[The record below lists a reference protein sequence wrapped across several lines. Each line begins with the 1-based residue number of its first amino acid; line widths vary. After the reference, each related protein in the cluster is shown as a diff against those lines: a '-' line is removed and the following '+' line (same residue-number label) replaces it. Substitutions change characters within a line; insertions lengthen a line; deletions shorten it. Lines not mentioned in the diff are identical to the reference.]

1 MIQKPC
7 TNLNH
12 KCNLLRRTLQVKN
25 SKISYKKLHRKIS
38 VFESLG
44 LQIYKKETSIQ
55 VFSCQIYKISKNT
68 FFLKLQWLLPRFDSC
83 FQSSPRQKPM
93 RLSPIQ
99 TRFSSKRYLPPQKSR
114 SSYRQCSVKEVL

>member
-44 LQIYKKETSIQ
+44 LQIYKKETLIQ
-55 VFSCQIYKISKNT
+55 VLSCQIYKISKNT
-68 FFLKLQWLLPRFDSC
+68 FFNSYSGCFRGLTPAFKVARDKNRCDCLQY
-83 FQSSPRQKPM
+83 KPDLAEKDIC
-93 RLSPIQ
+93 RRKNPEAA
-99 TRFSSKRYLPPQKSR
+99 TV
-114 SSYRQCSVKEVL
+114 SVL